1 MTQVDPVFSTRMREL
16 RENANSLYRSLQG
29 TVQRQWNIPVAATQ
43 PLQDVASLHV
53 GVFDRSRMN
62 ADYNQL
68 IKGASPASSNSNGE
82 AIGIRMQI
90 AAVAVEERAYRHRH
104 MSLARA
110 ICTAHGRCYGQGAG
124 ELFSPTGIEGDV
136 AALIRAG
143 SRATV

>member
-1 MTQVDPVFSTRMREL
+1 MTQVDPVFSARMREL
-16 RENANSLYRSLQG
+16 RSNAESLYKSLQG
-29 TVQRQWNIPVAATQ
+29 LQQRQWNIPAAATA

-53 GVFDRSRMN
+53 GVYDRSQLN
-62 ADYNQL
+62 SDYNQL
-68 IKGASPASSNSNGE
+68 IKGATATSSNGE
-82 AIGIRMQI
+82 VIGIRMQI

-136 AALIRAG
+136 AALIRSG

>member
-1 MTQVDPVFSTRMREL
+1 MTQVDPVFSNRMREL
-16 RENANSLYRSLQG
+16 QSNATAMYQSLQG
-29 TVQRQWNIPVAATQ
+29 GQQRQWNIPAASSS
-43 PLQDVASLHV
+43 PLQDVAALHI
-53 GVFDRSRMN
+53 GVFDRSRLN

-68 IKGASPASSNSNGE
+68 IKGASPTSSNSNGE

-143 SRATV
+143 SRATA